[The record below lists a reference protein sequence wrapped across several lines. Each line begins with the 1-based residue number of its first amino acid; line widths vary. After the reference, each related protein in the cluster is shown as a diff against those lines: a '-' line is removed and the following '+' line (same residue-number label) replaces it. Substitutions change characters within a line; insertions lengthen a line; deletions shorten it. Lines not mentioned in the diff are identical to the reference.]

1 MEVDVGKASV
11 PPRQLNTAL
20 IVLGVYKHF
29 GIFGR
34 IQTFARK
41 VGGAGSHNDYHR
53 ATLIV

>member
-1 MEVDVGKASV
+1 MEVDVGEASV

-53 ATLIV
+53 AALIV